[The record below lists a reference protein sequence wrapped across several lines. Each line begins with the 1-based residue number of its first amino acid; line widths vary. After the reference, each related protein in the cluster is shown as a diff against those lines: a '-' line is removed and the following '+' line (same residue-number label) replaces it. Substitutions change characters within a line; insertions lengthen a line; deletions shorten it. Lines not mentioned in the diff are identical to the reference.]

1 MLVDTVMIRFSVFSN
16 ERAKSEIESF
26 GFRCTMLETSSRRM
40 MRTVAVSIRRE
51 DELRRVEDFVN
62 VLSREYCV
70 YIILHE
76 QEQRDDDEIVSSPTG
91 RYLSGKENEFIAHVV
106 NDDVVKKTCHDLG
119 ISRSGYYKTLK
130 RILGKLDLESA
141 EQLRSWALLHLS
153 V

>member
-1 MLVDTVMIRFSVFSN
+1 MIRFSVFSN

-26 GFRCTMLETSSRRM
+26 GFRCTMLETSSRR
-40 MRTVAVSIRRE
+40 
-51 DELRRVEDFVN
+51 
-62 VLSREYCV
+62 
-70 YIILHE
+70 
-76 QEQRDDDEIVSSPTG
+76 IVSSPTG

-119 ISRSGYYKTLK
+119 MSRSGYYKTLK

-141 EQLRSWALLHLS
+141 EQLRSWALVHLS